1 MNCRDEVTN
10 RDLQDSYLAMSSK
23 GIENHQKLFLY
34 YGIRPPTVKWSRR
47 RSISWY
53 ISCCHHVS
61 RVIIRVTGGHLC
73 TCDVVTDQVP
83 RRLTPS
89 ETTLTP
95 VSAGLRVTETR
106 EKARPQSVSR
116 GSGWLIINILA
127 RQITSAIDGQLLIQH
142 HNPINQARHQ
152 TK

>member
-23 GIENHQKLFLY
+23 EIENHQKLFLF
-34 YGIRPPTVKWSRR
+34 YGIRPTIKWSRR
-47 RSISWY
+47 RTISWY
-53 ISCCHHVS
+53 LG
-61 RVIIRVTGGHLC
+61 VIMVTGHHWRAA
-73 TCDVVTDQVP
+73 VVTSAHVMLS
-83 RRLTPS
+83 LTKS
-89 ETTLTP
+89 L
-95 VSAGLRVTETR
+95 GDWHR
-106 EKARPQSVSR
+106 ARPLWLRSPLGSESPRPGRKRGPSQSVSR

-142 HNPINQARHQ
+142 HNHINQARHQ